1 MQNINK
7 LALITGGSRGIGKAI
22 AEIFAENG
30 INIIFTYNENKK
42 KAEIVKK
49 SIIQKGVDC
58 EIKKL
63 DLSNKKT
70 FDIFL
75 KKITKKYKKI
85 DILVNNAGYLKQ
97 MNYLKIDQKQ
107 WYKTID
113 VNLTSI
119 FFMIQSYAKL
129 AMKQKSGNII
139 NISSIG
145 GQTGGVKAPHYA
157 AAKLAVLSLTKS
169 FSKLLAPYN
178 TRVNAISPGIIETD
192 LVKKMIANEGRSAI
206 NRSVP
211 LNKIGETKDVAE
223 AALFLATKKSKYITG
238 QVINVNGGL
247 YLG

>member
-1 MQNINK
+1 MQNIK
-7 LALITGGSRGIGKAI
+7 KVALITGGSRGIGKAI
-22 AEIFAENG
+22 AEIFAENSM
-30 INIIFTYNENKK
+30 NIILTYNKNKK
-42 KAEIVKK
+42 KAETVRR
-49 SIIQKGVDC
+49 SILQKGVEC
-58 EIKKL
+58 EIKRL

-70 FDIFL
+70 FDLFL
-75 KKITKKYKKI
+75 KKITKKHKKI

-97 MNYLKIDQKQ
+97 MTYLKIDQKE

-113 VNLTSI
+113 VNLTAV
-119 FFMIQSYAKL
+119 FFMTQSYAKL
-129 AMKQKSGNII
+129 AMKQKTGNII

-178 TRVNAISPGIIETD
+178 IRVNAISPGIIETD
-192 LVKKMIANEGRSAI
+192 LVKKMIAKEGRSAI

-211 LNKIGETKDVAE
+211 LNKVGETKDIAE
-223 AALFLATKKSKYITG
+223 TALFLATKKSKYITG

-247 YLG
+247 FLG

>member
-1 MQNINK
+1 MQKINK

-49 SIIQKGVDC
+49 FIIQKGVQC
-58 EIKKL
+58 EIKKI

-70 FDIFL
+70 FDLFL
-75 KKITKKYKKI
+75 KKITKKHKKI

-97 MNYLKIDQKQ
+97 MNYLNIDQKQ

-113 VNLTSI
+113 VNLTSV

-129 AMKQKSGNII
+129 AMKQKTGNII

-178 TRVNAISPGIIETD
+178 IRVNAISPGIIETD
-192 LVKKMIANEGRSAI
+192 LVKKMIAKEGRSAI

-211 LNKIGETKDVAE
+211 LNKIGETKDIAE

>member
-1 MQNINK
+1 
-7 LALITGGSRGIGKAI
+7 
-22 AEIFAENG
+22 
-30 INIIFTYNENKK
+30 
-42 KAEIVKK
+42 
-49 SIIQKGVDC
+49 
-58 EIKKL
+58 
-63 DLSNKKT
+63 
-70 FDIFL
+70 
-75 KKITKKYKKI
+75 
-85 DILVNNAGYLKQ
+85 
-97 MNYLKIDQKQ
+97 MNYLNIDQKQ

-113 VNLTSI
+113 VNLTSV

-129 AMKQKSGNII
+129 AMKQKTGNII

-178 TRVNAISPGIIETD
+178 IRVNAISPGIIETD
-192 LVKKMIANEGRSAI
+192 LVKKMIAKEGRSAI

-211 LNKIGETKDVAE
+211 LNKIGETKDIAE